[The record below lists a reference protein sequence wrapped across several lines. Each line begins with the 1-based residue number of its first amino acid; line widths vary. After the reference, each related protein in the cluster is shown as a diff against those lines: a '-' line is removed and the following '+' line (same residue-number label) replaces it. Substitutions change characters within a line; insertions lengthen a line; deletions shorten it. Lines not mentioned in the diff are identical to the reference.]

1 MTYSPI
7 FLGLEW
13 KMHVSNLRI
22 HHLNKEYDN
31 THSPSFE
38 SYLWVFKLIGID
50 RKKAISITLKILNPK
65 MLFLIDFDLELNFI
79 CNQLKVPVY
88 YCQHGV
94 INQNHFI
101 WSNTSNCDFSV
112 LLWDKES
119 GSVFDKKNKKFVVGN
134 LFFEY
139 LSSPASEVLRSLL
152 YKEYDITFLRNN
164 SKPKI
169 LVTLTWGNPDYD
181 DFIPNEII
189 DSIRRNKNNYHWLI
203 RLHPCIWMDT
213 SKLNFFKKEFDN
225 IFHTEDKDKIE
236 WENSSK
242 LPLPL
247 LLEFIDYH
255 VTIESSVIIDAAKLQ
270 IPSFALNHKLILKS
284 KTGFSQPPFGG
295 ENYFLKERKN
305 DMLHILNS
313 DFQSI
318 EEWLDNVPKL
328 KSQKDTIDETD
339 ISTEFKLFLES
350 VENIV
355 NNG

>member
-13 KMHVSNLRI
+13 KMYDNNLRV

-38 SYLWVFKLIGID
+38 SYLWVFKLLGID
-50 RKKAISITLKILNPK
+50 RRKAISIALKILKPRT
-65 MLFLIDFDLELNFI
+65 LFLIDFDLELNFI

-112 LLWDKES
+112 LLWDQES
-119 GSVFDKKNKKFVVGN
+119 GSVFDKKNKIYVVGN
-134 LFFEY
+134 LFSEY
-139 LSSPASEVLRSLL
+139 LSSSASEFLRNLL
-152 YKEYDITFLRNN
+152 FKEYDIAFLRDN

-189 DSIRRNKNNYHWLI
+189 ESIKHNKNNYHWFI
-203 RLHPCIWMDT
+203 RLHPCILMDP
-213 SKLNFFKKEFDN
+213 SKLKFFKNEFDN
-225 IFHTEDKDKIE
+225 IFNFEDKQKIE

-255 VTIESSVIIDAAKLQ
+255 VTIESSVIIDAAKLE
-270 IPSFALNHKLILKS
+270 IPSFALNHKLIIKS
-284 KTGFSQPPFGG
+284 KTGFSQPPYGG

-305 DMLHILNS
+305 NMLHILNS

-318 EEWLDNVPKL
+318 EAWLDSVPKL
-328 KSQKDTIDETD
+328 KRQKDYKDEKY

-350 VENIV
+350 IDNIIT
-355 NNG
+355 NR